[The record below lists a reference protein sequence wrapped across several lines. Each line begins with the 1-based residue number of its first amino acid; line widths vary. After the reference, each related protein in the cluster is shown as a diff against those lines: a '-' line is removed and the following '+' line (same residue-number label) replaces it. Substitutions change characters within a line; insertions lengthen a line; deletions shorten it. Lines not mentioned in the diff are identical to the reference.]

1 MLNIAALLR
10 HKHYRPPEKNAADI
24 CFAFASK
31 TRKHFIFLPIKQLY
45 KCSSPPK
52 RCNSSLARHKSSF
65 QTVSM
70 EMRRR
75 FRVKLRQSDPELQVC
90 PIPRYL
96 REQEVLT
103 SRARSRQTPPPSHA
117 HCIIHLHAWKYLS
130 VCLSVCHSFLWGFF
144 CSVSK
149 VCCLSLTTPHCL
161 TQDMTYRRHMLSV
174 AKVSVT
180 SVKRFFKYYEICSFC
195 VKLLLSA
202 FCGKELFR
210 YAITIMF
217 FSILLFKKR
226 LIY

>member
-1 MLNIAALLR
+1 MTQNRNFSTTGMLNIAALLR

-103 SRARSRQTPPPSHA
+103 SRARSRQTPPPRTLTA
-117 HCIIHLHAWKYLS
+117 LFIYMLEEIFFLS
-130 VCLSVCHSFLWGFF
+130 VCLSFILMRLFLFGF
-144 CSVSK
+144 
-149 VCCLSLTTPHCL
+149 
-161 TQDMTYRRHMLSV
+161 
-174 AKVSVT
+174 
-180 SVKRFFKYYEICSFC
+180 
-195 VKLLLSA
+195 
-202 FCGKELFR
+202 
-210 YAITIMF
+210 
-217 FSILLFKKR
+217 
-226 LIY
+226 